1 MTSGE
6 TIRIGE
12 ADYGGT
18 FGGTFDS
25 GGVGELSF
33 VLPGELVQAPV
44 ADGLPIVLEASP
56 DRVAPRCEHFGAC
69 GGCQYQHAAYDGQMG
84 IKAEIL
90 RGIFA
95 RAGLEDVPAI
105 RARHA
110 EAWGYRNRIR
120 LRVERAADGFR
131 VGYSRRG
138 TNEFLPIRECPI
150 AAPLLWRAAEA
161 LIRLSATDANSGRWL
176 AAASEV
182 ELFCDGNESRLQMT
196 FYLREASR
204 DGGSFPGFCGR
215 IQAVVPELVGAGAE
229 LDPELNRRVR
239 RRWDGM
245 AWGSPGLNYEV
256 AGRTYWV
263 SRGAFFQVNRWLVDG
278 LLEVVCEEEKGTL
291 AWDLFAG
298 VGLFTRALAERF
310 ERVVA
315 VEAGAEAAADLAIA
329 GKGGKG
335 RPAFEAV
342 HASTL
347 KFLKV
352 NELQRE
358 RPELIVL
365 DPPRA
370 GVGAAAAA
378 VLARIGAARV
388 VYCSCDPETLAR
400 DLAVLTR
407 DVYRIESVDLVDLFP
422 QTFHLETV
430 VRLSRR

>member
-1 MTSGE
+1 MASGE
-6 TIRIGE
+6 TIRVGE
-12 ADYGGT
+12 AIYGGT
-18 FGGTFDS
+18 FAAEGAGALGFC
-25 GGVGELSF
+25 
-33 VLPGELVQAPV
+33 LPGELIQV
-44 ADGLPIVLEASP
+44 AVGDGLPVVLEASA

-69 GGCQYQHAAYDGQMG
+69 GGCQYQHAAYDAQVGL
-84 IKAEIL
+84 KADIL

-95 RAGLEDVPAI
+95 QAGLQDVPAI
-105 RARHA
+105 RTRHA

-120 LRVERAADGFR
+120 LRVERAAEGFR

-161 LIRLSATDANSGRWL
+161 LVGLGATDANSARWL
-176 AAASEV
+176 AVTSEV
-182 ELFCDGNESRLQMT
+182 ELFCSGDETRLQMT
-196 FYLREASR
+196 FFLREANR

-215 IQAVVPELVGAGAE
+215 IQALVPELVGAGAE
-229 LDPELNRRVR
+229 LDPELNRRAR
-239 RRWDGM
+239 RRWDGV
-245 AWGSPGLNYEV
+245 AWGAPGLNYEA

-263 SRGAFFQVNRWLVDG
+263 SRGAFFQVNRRLVDR
-278 LLEVVCEEEKGTL
+278 LVELVCADDQGAL

-315 VEAGAEAAADLAIA
+315 VEVGAAAAADLAIA

-342 HASTL
+342 EASTL
-347 KFLKV
+347 DFLKLH
-352 NELQRE
+352 ELQRE
-358 RPELIVL
+358 RPDWIVL

-370 GVGAAAAA
+370 GVGAEAAA
-378 VLARIGAARV
+378 VLARIGAARL
-388 VYCSCDPETLAR
+388 VYVSCDPVTLAR

-407 DVYRIESVDLVDLFP
+407 DAYRVESVDLVDMFP
-422 QTFHLETV
+422 QTFHVETV
-430 VRLSRR
+430 VRLGRR

>member
-6 TIRIGE
+6 TIRIGGAE
-12 ADYGGT
+12 YGGT
-18 FGGTFDS
+18 FAVESS
-25 GGVGELSF
+25 GALGF
-33 VLPGELVQAPV
+33 VLPGELVQGV
-44 ADGLPIVLEASP
+44 GSNGLPRIAEASA
-56 DRVAPRCEHFGAC
+56 DRVTPRCEHFGAC
-69 GGCQYQHAAYDGQMG
+69 GGCQYQHAAYDVQVGM
-84 IKAEIL
+84 KAEIL

-95 RAGLEDVPAI
+95 QTGLQDVPAI
-105 RARHA
+105 RTRHA

-120 LRVERAADGFR
+120 LRVERGADGFR

-138 TNEFLPIRECPI
+138 TNDFLPIRECPI
-150 AAPLLWRAAEA
+150 GAPLLWRAAEA
-161 LIRLSATDANSGRWL
+161 LSKLGGVDANSGRWL
-176 AAASEV
+176 AATSEV
-182 ELFCDGNESRLQMT
+182 ELFCDGDESRLQMT

-215 IQAVVPELVGAGAE
+215 IQALVPELVGAGAE

-239 RRWDGM
+239 RRWDGL
-245 AWGSPGLNYEV
+245 AWGSPGLSYEA

-263 SRGAFFQVNRWLVDG
+263 SRGAFFQVNRWLVDR
-278 LLEVVCEEEKGTL
+278 LVELVCADSAGTL

-298 VGLFTRALAERF
+298 VGLFTRVLAERF
-310 ERVVA
+310 GRVVA
-315 VEAGAEAAADLAIA
+315 VEVGVEAAADLAIA

-347 KFLKV
+347 DFLKG

-370 GVGAAAAA
+370 GVGSEAAAI
-378 VLARIGAARV
+378 LARIGAAQV
-388 VYCSCDPETLAR
+388 VYCSCDPVTLAR

-407 DVYRIESVDLVDLFP
+407 DAYRIESVDLVDMFP

-430 VRLSRR
+430 VRLVRR